1 MEPRNLLDIL
11 DIGERL
17 KEATR
22 HCYTSQGRH
31 ESVAEHSWRCALMAY
46 FLKDEFPQADM
57 NKVITMCIIHDLG
70 ESFTGDIP
78 TFDKTQE
85 DEKREDYL
93 LKEWLKL
100 LPQDYSL
107 EMLALFDEMAKR
119 ETIEAKLFKA
129 IDSLEALIQHNES
142 DLKTWSENEYEL
154 NKVYADDKV
163 AFSKYLTELRE
174 EVRKDTIEKL
184 KNVTP

>member
-1 MEPRNLLDIL
+1 MEPRKLLDIL

-17 KEATR
+17 KDATR

-107 EMLALFDEMAKR
+107 EMLSLFDEMAKR
-119 ETIEAKLFKA
+119 ETIEAKLF
-129 IDSLEALIQHNES
+129 
-142 DLKTWSENEYEL
+142 
-154 NKVYADDKV
+154 NK
-163 AFSKYLTELRE
+163 
-174 EVRKDTIEKL
+174 
-184 KNVTP
+184 

>member
-1 MEPRNLLDIL
+1 
-11 DIGERL
+11 
-17 KEATR
+17 
-22 HCYTSQGRH
+22 
-31 ESVAEHSWRCALMAY
+31 
-46 FLKDEFPQADM
+46 
-57 NKVITMCIIHDLG
+57 MCIRD
-70 ESFTGDIP
+70 
-78 TFDKTQE
+78 
-85 DEKREDYL
+85 R

-107 EMLALFDEMAKR
+107 EMLSLFDEMAKR

-142 DLKTWSENEYEL
+142 DLKTWSENKYEL

-184 KNVTP
+184 KM